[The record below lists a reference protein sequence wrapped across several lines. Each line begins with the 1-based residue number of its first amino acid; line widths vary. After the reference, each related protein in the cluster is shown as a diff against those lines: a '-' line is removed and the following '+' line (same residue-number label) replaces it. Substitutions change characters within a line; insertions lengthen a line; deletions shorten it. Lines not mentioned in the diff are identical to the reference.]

1 ALRHATDDPAT
12 WANRGAAHLKLGA
25 PTAALQDA
33 RVARAL
39 DPTYVKAWYREGLAA
54 QALELW
60 EDAAQAFYEAFQLDP
75 DQPQFAQRFHQAI
88 KSGREAHAAAQK
100 G

>member
-1 ALRHATDDPAT
+1 MGG
-12 WANRGAAHLKLGA
+12 NERGVGVSWLSC
-25 PTAALQDA
+25 
-33 RVARAL
+33 RAL
-39 DPTYVKAWYREGLAA
+39 CVEIFFLFNRPPRRLQAWYREGLAA